1 MTLPSSQP
9 RDQTQVSCIPGRC
22 FTIWATRELYCVCFR
37 YTAKW
42 FNYTYICACM
52 HAKSLQS
59 CLTLCNPVD
68 CSLPGFSTRGILQTR
83 ILEWV
88 AWPSPGDLPNLGIKS
103 TSPGAPALPMD
114 SFPTGPPGKP
124 IPYYTKELLNS
135 GQVQT
140 LYFTSHFTFTLTLSE
155 VRVNDTFKYLKGY
168 RYSTEKVRLFI
179 QITVI

>member
-1 MTLPSSQP
+1 M
-9 RDQTQVSCIPGRC
+9 
-22 FTIWATRELYCVCFR
+22 
-37 YTAKW
+37 
-42 FNYTYICACM
+42 
-52 HAKSLQS
+52 
-59 CLTLCNPVD
+59 
-68 CSLPGFSTRGILQTR
+68 GFSRQEYWSGL
-83 ILEWV
+83 
-88 AWPSPGDLPNLGIKS
+88 PCPPPGDLLHPEIAPKS
-103 TSPGAPALPMD
+103 PVSPALQAG

-179 QITVI
+179 QVTVI